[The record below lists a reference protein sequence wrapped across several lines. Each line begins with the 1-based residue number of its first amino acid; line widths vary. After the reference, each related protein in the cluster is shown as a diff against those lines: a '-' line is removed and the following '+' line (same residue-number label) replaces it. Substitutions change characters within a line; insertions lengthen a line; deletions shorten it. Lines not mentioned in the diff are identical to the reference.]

1 MIITGEI
8 KMRCLEETKCG
19 NRANKGKCFFSG
31 VQKAFCVTRSYV
43 SVSANKVSILF
54 FLSRD

>member
-1 MIITGEI
+1 
-8 KMRCLEETKCG
+8 MRCLEETKCG

-43 SVSANKVSILF
+43 SVMNLRTKFLF
-54 FLSRD
+54 FFFYPVIN